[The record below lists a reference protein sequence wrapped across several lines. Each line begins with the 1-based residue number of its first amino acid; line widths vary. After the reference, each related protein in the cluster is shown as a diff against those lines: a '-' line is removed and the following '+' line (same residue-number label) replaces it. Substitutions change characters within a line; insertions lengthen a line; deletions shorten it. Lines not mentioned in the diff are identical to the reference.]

1 MNIKNNI
8 LETVGHTP
16 LVRINR
22 LAENKNIFAKIESFN
37 PAGSVKDRVALN
49 MIQEAMN
56 QNLIHQDTVII
67 EPTSGNTGI
76 GLAMVCAALHLKLMI
91 VMPDTMSIE
100 RRKLIQIYGAELVL
114 TEGSLGMKGA
124 IDKANELKQSIANS
138 FIPMQFENQYNPLAH
153 QAHTG
158 VEIYEDMQG
167 QVDVLVAGVGTGGT
181 ISGCATYLKSKNPLI
196 QIIAVEPAS
205 SAVLSNKPAGKHR
218 IQGIGAGFIP
228 KNYQAKWVDEIIPI
242 DDELALM
249 TARQLAQEEGILA
262 GISSG
267 AAMAAAKQVAAREE
281 MKNKNIVVI
290 LPDTGERY
298 LSTDLFN

>member
-22 LAENKNIFAKIESFN
+22 LAENKNIFVKIESFN